1 MSFAP
6 IIYMLLSL
14 FTTLL
19 GSDGTGLAW
28 TKPADAHQE
37 VSVSDGAGGV
47 SDTDAASEHWEEQA
61 TDHRKAAIA
70 AAIDPILADERLT
83 GAIAGVSI
91 RHAES
96 GELLYS
102 HMGDIGL
109 HPASSMK
116 LLTAAAALQVLG
128 ADYRFSTE
136 LWTDG
141 RIIDGVL
148 TGNVYLKGKGDPTL
162 LQEDLARFA
171 SELKEKGVR
180 RIEGHLIGDDSWYD
194 AVRLSQDMD
203 WSDEMY
209 YYGSQVSALTLSPNT
224 DYDTG
229 TVIVEVLPAAKTG
242 AAAVVTVSP
251 ETGYVTIVNRAVTGS
266 KGGQSTIK
274 VEREHGTNRIIVE
287 GTIPLEGSASRT
299 WVSVWE
305 PTGYVL
311 DVFRRALNAEGISVE
326 GILSEPLT
334 GITPDGAT
342 LLASKESAPLRDILI
357 PFMKLSNNG
366 IAEMLTK
373 EMGRIVYNEGSWE
386 RGLQVIRDTVA
397 QFGMDPRRILLRDGS
412 GMSHLTM
419 IPSDQLSMLLYSVQK
434 ADWYPL
440 FEQSLPVAG
449 ASDRMTGGTLR
460 WRLLGTAAQGKVKAK
475 TGSLNTVSSLA
486 GYVTTRDG
494 EKLIFSIL
502 INNYLVNSV
511 KPIEDAIVVEL
522 ARLKWN

>member
-1 MSFAP
+1 
-6 IIYMLLSL
+6 
-14 FTTLL
+14 
-19 GSDGTGLAW
+19 
-28 TKPADAHQE
+28 
-37 VSVSDGAGGV
+37 
-47 SDTDAASEHWEEQA
+47 
-61 TDHRKAAIA
+61 
-70 AAIDPILADERLT
+70 
-83 GAIAGVSI
+83 
-91 RHAES
+91 
-96 GELLYS
+96 
-102 HMGDIGL
+102 
-109 HPASSMK
+109 
-116 LLTAAAALQVLG
+116 
-128 ADYRFSTE
+128 
-136 LWTDG
+136 
-141 RIIDGVL
+141 
-148 TGNVYLKGKGDPTL
+148 
-162 LQEDLARFA
+162 
-171 SELKEKGVR
+171 
-180 RIEGHLIGDDSWYD
+180 
-194 AVRLSQDMD
+194 
-203 WSDEMY
+203 MY

-266 KGGQSTIK
+266 KGDQSTIK

-511 KPIEDAIVVEL
+511 RPIEDAIVVEL
-522 ARLKWN
+522 AKLKWN